1 MIIPT
6 EIIVLF
12 MSAWLAVQG
21 WTLLTITRLLI
32 TVARLKQQLQ
42 DCRDE
47 CKVVKIAKK
56 LEGL

>member
-1 MIIPT
+1 
-6 EIIVLF
+6 

-21 WTLLTITRLLI
+21 WTLITITRLLI

>member
-21 WTLLTITRLLI
+21 WTLITITRLLI

-47 CKVVKIAKK
+47 
-56 LEGL
+56 

>member
-6 EIIVLF
+6 EVIVLF
-12 MSAWLAVQG
+12 MSVWLAVQG
-21 WTLLTITRLLI
+21 WTLITITRLLI